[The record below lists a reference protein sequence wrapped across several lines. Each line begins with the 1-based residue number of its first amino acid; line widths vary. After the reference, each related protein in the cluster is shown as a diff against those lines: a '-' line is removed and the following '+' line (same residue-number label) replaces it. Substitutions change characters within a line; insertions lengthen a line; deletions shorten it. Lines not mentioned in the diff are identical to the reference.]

1 MSSRPAWARELKRQL
16 TKLDAVHAIL
26 KQMDPDERHELYMVA
41 EKLKNEYI
49 ENANRKIGLHLKH
62 KCIAERDWPDGSGGS
77 CRSSWTGFS
86 TNSPKQKVKD
96 DKMIY
101 NDFKGNKWI
110 GYLDDE
116 SDDLGRRYVL
126 ADTPDDILEVLVDLD
141 ICCRSMEE
149 PGFDF
154 SRVAPERYFPI
165 RDRLMKERGLT
176 KERLGYDD

>member
-1 MSSRPAWARELKRQL
+1 
-16 TKLDAVHAIL
+16 
-26 KQMDPDERHELYMVA
+26 
-41 EKLKNEYI
+41 
-49 ENANRKIGLHLKH
+49 
-62 KCIAERDWPDGSGGS
+62 
-77 CRSSWTGFS
+77 
-86 TNSPKQKVKD
+86 
-96 DKMIY
+96 MIY

-141 ICCRSMEE
+141 VCCRSMEE